1 MSHSLS
7 RVLAGACL
15 GLAVP
20 ALVQAQQSA
29 TISGRVTNQAGQGLP
44 AVSVFIP
51 TLNFGTTTRADGS
64 FSFSVPAARV
74 TGQAVTLTA
83 RQVGYRAQSVTI
95 TLRGGTITQDFSLE
109 AAPTTLAQVVVT
121 GAGTVSTRERLGNV
135 INSVDSTSIRR
146 AVEPANVVS
155 ALAAKAPN
163 VEVRTQS
170 GEPGAGASIRIRGAT
185 GVLGS
190 QEPLFVVDGQPIDN
204 STNSTGSL
212 AFSTGNEGTVTQNRA
227 SDINPSDVA
236 SVEILKGAAAAAI
249 YGARAAN
256 GVVLITTKRGR
267 AGATRYTLQS
277 TTTADRIY
285 ARDILQRAYGLG
297 SGGAAPSCFGPTAP
311 LNCSVILDSAG
322 AWGPSLQGQQ
332 SFDHIDAVYA
342 TGNTLDNQLQVTGG
356 GDRTTFFISGGS
368 TRQGGVLRGPN
379 NFLNTTSL
387 RLRASQ
393 QILRDLTVEGN
404 VSYVDKDGA
413 QVQKGSNTS
422 GLLLG
427 TLRTPPNFD
436 NREFISPTTGLHRSY
451 RRPNPSATSLTQ
463 GRGYDNPFFTLN
475 NPGNRNELGRVI
487 GNVRLNYTP
496 LTWLTVNYV
505 LGADNFA
512 EDRRQS
518 LPLTSSGRPDG
529 QVFQFTQ
536 SQLQVDHQL
545 TATGRRDFGQNL
557 TASLT
562 LGQNLNQR
570 RYRSTLVQGNTLVA
584 PEPLNLQNTLSYV
597 PTQFRSTQR
606 IAAYYAQGT
615 ADLYDQLFLTGVV
628 RRDGF
633 STFGQSNRF
642 ATFPSVSA
650 AWSFSRFL
658 KPRLGQSADEQG
670 LWSFG
675 KLRFGYGETGKEPP
689 VYATVTTLS
698 VGQANFGS
706 GFGDFLNAG
715 QGGQGA
721 LINGFQLGNTALKP
735 ERSVEREYGVDLGFF
750 DQRATLGVTYYNKRT
765 GDAILS
771 VPVSPSATG
780 SGTALRNAATI
791 SNKGLEVELNT
802 VPLRGRSYEWNLG
815 LQFGRN
821 RNRVESLAGAQFVSF
836 NTEGFTGAIG
846 SATVGYP
853 VGTIRGNDFARCGR
867 GLSIDVTG
875 DGTPDS
881 IDQLCGTGAAKDA
894 LFLNADGF
902 PVFDET
908 ERVIG
913 VTQPDFTTGLNSS
926 LRLGRFTLTTTMDW
940 RRGGQ
945 VWNGT
950 RGILYTFGTHRDT
963 EIRSQ
968 QGAYGRNWQTKE
980 YPVVAGPGA
989 SANVTPFQ
997 TAADWQGWLQ
1007 SDGGGFGNV
1016 GAQFIESASFF
1027 KLRELGLSYDAS
1039 GPWVR
1044 QRLGLSG
1051 VQLRLVGRNL
1061 FMATNYR
1068 GFDPE
1073 ANLGGSEFITQGFDY
1088 FNNPM
1093 SRSGVL
1099 TVTLTR

>member
-1 MSHSLS
+1 MSHPLS
-7 RVLAGACL
+7 RVLAAACL

-20 ALVQAQQSA
+20 ALVQAQQAA
-29 TISGRVTNQAGQGLP
+29 TITGRVTNAAGQPLP

-51 TLNFGTTTRADGS
+51 TLSFGTTTRNDGT
-64 FSFSVPAARV
+64 FSFSVPAARA
-74 TGQAVTLTA
+74 TGTVTLTA
-83 RQVGYRAQSVTI
+83 RQVGYRAQSVQVA
-95 TLRGGTITQDFSLE
+95 LRGGTITQNFTLE

-135 INSVDSTSIRR
+135 INSVDSSSIRR

-170 GEPGAGASIRIRGAT
+170 GEPGASASIRIRGAT
-185 GVLGS
+185 GLIGS
-190 QEPLFVVDGQPIDN
+190 QDPLFVIDGQPIDN
-204 STNSTGSL
+204 TTVSTNG
-212 AFSTGNEGTVTQNRA
+212 GNQSVVAQNRA

-236 SVEILKGAAAAAI
+236 SIEILKGAAAAAI

-267 AGATRYTLQS
+267 QGATRYTLQS
-277 TTTADRIY
+277 TTTADQIFDK
-285 ARDILQRAYGLG
+285 DILQESFGLG
-297 SGGAAPSCFGPTAP
+297 SAGATPTCFGETAP
-311 LNCSVILDSAG
+311 IDCFVGIGSAG
-322 AWGPSLQGQQ
+322 AWGPTLQGGPT
-332 SFDHIDAVYA
+332 FDRIDQVYT
-342 TGNTLDNQLQVTGG
+342 TGNTFDNQLQVTGG
-356 GDRTTFFISGGS
+356 SDRTQFFISGGS
-368 TRQGGVLRGPN
+368 TRQGGVLVGPN
-379 NFLNTTSL
+379 NFLNTNSV

-404 VSYVDKDGA
+404 VSYVDKTGA
-413 QVQKGSNTS
+413 QIQKGSNTS

-436 NREFISPTTGLHRSY
+436 NRQFIDPESGLHRSF
-451 RRPNPSATSLTQ
+451 RRPNPGATSQTI

-487 GNVRLNYTP
+487 GNVRLDYRP
-496 LTWLTVNYV
+496 LDWLNVNYV
-505 LGADNFA
+505 LGADNYS
-512 EDRRQS
+512 EDRREA

-529 QVFQFTQ
+529 QVTSFTL

-545 TATGRRDFGQNL
+545 SATARREFNRNVTG
-557 TASLT
+557 SLT

-570 RYRSTLVQGNTLVA
+570 RYRQNFVQGTTLVA

-606 IAAYYAQGT
+606 IAAYYGQAT
-615 ADLYDQLFLTGVV
+615 ADLYNQLFLTGVV

-633 STFGQSNRF
+633 STFGESNRF

-658 KPRLGQSADEQG
+658 KPRLGQTADEQG

-675 KLRFGYGETGKEPP
+675 KLRYGYGETGKQPP
-689 VYATVTTLS
+689 VYATVSTLTT
-698 VGQANFGS
+698 GQGLLGS
-706 GFGDFLNAG
+706 GFGDVLNAG
-715 QGGQGA
+715 QSGQGG
-721 LINGFQLGNTALKP
+721 LINSFQLGNNALKP
-735 ERSVEREYGVDLGFF
+735 ERSIEREYGIDLGFL

-765 GDAILS
+765 GDAILR

-780 SGTALRNAATI
+780 SGQALRNAASI
-791 SNKGLEVELNT
+791 SNKGLEIELNT
-802 VPLRGRSYEWNLG
+802 VPLRSQNYEWNLG
-815 LQFGRN
+815 LQYGRN
-821 RNRVESLAGAQFVSF
+821 RNKVESLAGAQFITF

-846 SATVGYP
+846 SATVGFP
-853 VGTIRGNDFARCGR
+853 VGTIRGSDFARCGR
-867 GLSIDVTG
+867 SLTVEGVGDIDA
-875 DGTPDS
+875 
-881 IDQLCGTGAAKDA
+881 LCGPSAPKDA
-894 LFLNADGF
+894 LFLDEDGL
-902 PVFDET
+902 PVLDPT
-908 ERVIG
+908 DRVIG
-913 VTQPDFTTGLNSS
+913 VTQPDFTAGLNSS
-926 LRLGRFTLTTTMDW
+926 LRVGKFTVTTTMDW

-950 RGILYTFGTHRDT
+950 RGILYYFGTHRDT
-963 EIRSQ
+963 EVRTQ
-968 QGAYGRNWQTKE
+968 AGGYGINWQTKE
-980 YPVVAGPGA
+980 YPQVAGPGA
-989 SANVTPFQ
+989 GVAAFE

-1007 SDGGGFGNV
+1007 GEGGGFGNV
-1016 GAQFIESASFF
+1016 GAQFMENASFF

-1039 GPWVR
+1039 GAWVR
-1044 QRLGLSG
+1044 RRLGLSG
-1051 VQLRLVGRNL
+1051 VQLRLAGRNL
-1061 FMATNYR
+1061 FMSTNYR

-1073 ANLGGSEFITQGFDY
+1073 ANLGGAEFITQGFDY